1 MIKISPFSPLFFYP
15 STDEY
20 GVDSRYLQVFAPSDK
35 IVIQVLADEGE
46 SVTGKLNNVVK
57 GTSSDLSFTKYTMSS
72 GLLVYTAIITNK
84 SEGYYSVNINGN
96 ESNIFHITGYVGAL
110 SATSLISYTSN
121 TNKHRKDVVFVTDTQ
136 YEFQFRVPGG
146 FKDGDWAFEVNNEQF
161 DAGDGNIIELYAIES
176 TQKTFTMGN
185 AMGCPI
191 WFGELLNRL
200 LCATHVHI
208 NGVRYIRKGN
218 SAPEVTQEIPSLKS
232 YIFKVQLQGMIDN
245 IDIELP
251 SSDDDSE
258 SESEGGGAGYVY
270 LIKVGDETRPTD
282 SNTFSAL
289 RMLMEVQKVV
299 NEKIADI
306 KGQFLLKDEDDST
319 TGIITFLN
327 GVLFGN
333 QGQGVTV
340 SEDGNASAYLDTVT
354 ALRRLLIGDNGHGI
368 VTLEDGT
375 TQAVVDRLY
384 VKIKAYFDALEV
396 KKKTYVGGEQIL
408 SPAGMKCIR
417 VEELDSVYRCYFR
430 AEEDGVEIENTF
442 VAGQLAICQECN
454 VKVGVS
460 QHVGNRFYWRKVD
473 AVGSDYI
480 DLSKTECAADSDVP
494 AEGDDIV
501 ALGHKDDIVRQS
513 AIIMSSVA
521 ATSPSIIFY
530 QGIKDFSLDGH
541 EVIVLEYDRT
551 SGHARMKV
559 YGETYIGDKNG
570 DSYISYDPVNGLQIR
585 AKKIMLSAGNN
596 LDDKLSALDKTL
608 KDMDDSLSGMDS
620 SISEMGEKVDGMG
633 DTVNE
638 IDGTVDE
645 LSNQVG
651 NLDEE
656 VTNLGLSVESTN
668 KVVDT
673 INRNMADISGQLD
686 GSIKIWQGDYSSLE
700 DILIANKVP
709 PSSDWTTD
717 ALMNEHLGDYL
728 VLENGMCYELEYD
741 MENYRYIWKTVSDKY
756 LIAYLRSLDKKKAI
770 FKITDDSLPMTFFSK
785 KEYAIGDLWVNAT
798 YPESGEV
805 YNDETLVCITP
816 KSETEQ
822 FDITH
827 WVPADGTKKK
837 LLDAGINIEN
847 REIQF
852 TAEQFKFRNLLGD
865 IFTVLEE
872 VDGVPTIRAELLQ
885 ITGALIAE
893 KIMASGLD
901 IDGKFVV
908 TIGEDGKATVKLT
921 GEIDATSGTLGS
933 MNVNGALSVKAG
945 DVEFLISNEGDYPSI
960 RGIFSGE
967 EKVLIGVYNSNGNA
981 YPRISVK
988 NNQNQQISME
998 SNGIF
1003 FLGDGGT
1010 IIGGISWL
1018 HNTATGESYPMFR
1031 TECSTHS
1038 LTIDPIDGVQKYTK
1052 V

>member
-1 MIKISPFSPLFFYP
+1 MADSKEYLRQQAQLIR
-15 STDEY
+15 DEY
-20 GVDSRYLQVFAPSDK
+20 RKGANTANRVGSLLLAMIEAFSDSDIEELAK
-35 IVIQVLADEGE
+35 IFL
-46 SVTGKLNNVVK
+46 
-57 GTSSDLSFTKYTMSS
+57 
-72 GLLVYTAIITNK
+72 
-84 SEGYYSVNINGN
+84 
-96 ESNIFHITGYVGAL
+96 
-110 SATSLISYTSN
+110 
-121 TNKHRKDVVFVTDTQ
+121 RKDQDDT
-136 YEFQFRVPGG
+136 
-146 FKDGDWAFEVNNEQF
+146 A
-161 DAGDGNIIELYAIES
+161 
-176 TQKTFTMGN
+176 
-185 AMGCPI
+185 
-191 WFGELLNRL
+191 
-200 LCATHVHI
+200 H
-208 NGVRYIRKGN
+208 GV
-218 SAPEVTQEIPSLKS
+218 
-232 YIFKVQLQGMIDN
+232 
-245 IDIELP
+245 
-251 SSDDDSE
+251 
-258 SESEGGGAGYVY
+258 
-270 LIKVGDETRPTD
+270 
-282 SNTFSAL
+282 
-289 RMLMEVQKVV
+289 
-299 NEKIADI
+299 
-306 KGQFLLKDEDDST
+306 
-319 TGIITFLN
+319 ITFLN

-333 QGQGVTV
+333 QRQGVTV

-417 VEELDSVYRCYFR
+417 VEDLESVYRCYFR
-430 AEEDGVEIENTF
+430 ASEDGMEIENTF

-454 VKVGVS
+454 IKVGVS

-494 AEGDDIV
+494 AAGDDIV

-559 YGETYIGDKNG
+559 YGETYIGDKNR

-596 LDDKLSALDKTL
+596 LDDKLSALDNTL

-620 SISEMGEKVDGMG
+620 SISEMGGKVDGMG

-651 NLDEE
+651 NLDKE

-852 TAEQFKFRNLLGD
+852 TAEQFKFRNLLGE

-901 IDGKFVV
+901 IGGKFIVTIDDGEATVRANDAILEAIRVLSAVIEGDLTLGDTNKMIITSSDDGGYPAISWGDLMKIGLELLSGNVSAFLQLGDLYRKNTSIRPNKIEVADTPVSADNLNRNRVVVEGGVIYIYNKNYSSPMIIKVSDDGKMN
-908 TIGEDGKATVKLT
+908 ISDGVSSL
-921 GEIDATSGTLGS
+921 D
-933 MNVNGALSVKAG
+933 LS
-945 DVEFLISNEGDYPSI
+945 
-960 RGIFSGE
+960 FSGG
-967 EKVLIGVYNSNGNA
+967 KPIIYSSAWPSQSDVPSGGVF
-981 YPRISVK
+981 
-988 NNQNQQISME
+988 M
-998 SNGIF
+998 
-1003 FLGDGGT
+1003 DGSGYLK
-1010 IIGGISWL
+1010 IKG
-1018 HNTATGESYPMFR
+1018 
-1031 TECSTHS
+1031 
-1038 LTIDPIDGVQKYTK
+1038 
-1052 V
+1052 